1 MLHIILFC
9 ALFILMLRQY
19 EKTVIVVAVISCYL
33 TMYKDP
39 FNTVGNLYLTMSF
52 VAIIMGLQRYGV
64 SLIVKNPF
72 FLCLIPVLLSYIYTM
87 FRTGFYPKQ
96 FIYITSQYVFPCIFY
111 FALNSKNKVQLFVK
125 CLSVFAFIA
134 ILYSLFEEITSSN
147 PIMHWCENNMSSFT
161 WLHDRTEHR
170 FGIKRAQSFF
180 SGEAA
185 FGQFCIFAFILLFTM
200 MSDKMDYLKNGWRKM
215 CVLMLPLF
223 VFMTGTRSIILSFVI
238 SILTLA
244 TFSNIK
250 KYKFLM
256 VVLALVLVAL
266 GGSYFGSIYDSMFV
280 DSTEIGGSSSEMRE
294 GQWEIAFYYMS
305 QNFWC
310 GNGIGF
316 TGGLLRANEAGLYG
330 AEGMWLPIM
339 MDRGCVGVV
348 ATMLSFLIGLFIIIK
363 TKEYLYVWL
372 WISFL
377 VMKTITTGV
386 GIEPSYYTIPLIVL
400 FRYNQFYKGKYY
412 MFLN

>member
-1 MLHIILFC
+1 MLHILLFC
-9 ALFILMLRQY
+9 TLFILMLRHY
-19 EKTVIVVAVISCYL
+19 EKTVIVVAVLSCYM

-39 FNTVGNLYLTMSF
+39 FNTVGNLYLTMSL
-52 VAIIMGLQRYGV
+52 VAIIMGLQRYGI
-64 SLIVKNPF
+64 SKIVKNPF
-72 FLCLIPVLLSYIYTM
+72 FLCLIPVLLSYTYTM

-96 FIYITSQYVFPCIFY
+96 FVYVTSQYVFPCIFY
-111 FALNSKNKVQLFVK
+111 LALNSKYKLLLFVK

-180 SGEAA
+180 ADVA
-185 FGQFCIFAFILLFTM
+185 PFGQFSIFAFILLFTM
-200 MSDKMDYLKNGWRKM
+200 MSDNMEYMKKGWRKL
-215 CVLMLPLF
+215 CIFMLPIF
-223 VFMTGTRSIILSFVI
+223 VFLTGTRSIILSFVI
-238 SILTLA
+238 SILTLV

-250 KYKFLM
+250 KYKHLM
-256 VVLALVLVAL
+256 VILVLLLVAL
-266 GGSYFGSIYDSMFV
+266 GGSYFSSIYDSMFV
-280 DSTEIGGSSSEMRE
+280 DSTELGGSSSEMRE

-316 TGGLLRANEAGLYG
+316 THELIKADEAGLFG

-339 MDRGCVGVV
+339 MDRGCAGVV
-348 ATMLSFLIGLFIIIK
+348 ATLMSFIIGLFIIIK
-363 TKEYLYVWL
+363 TKEYLYIWL

-377 VMKTITTGV
+377 VFKTITTGV
-386 GIEPSYYTIPLIVL
+386 GIEPSFYTIPLIFL
-400 FRYNQFYKGKYY
+400 FRYNQIYKGKYY
-412 MFLN
+412 SILN

>member
-9 ALFILMLRQY
+9 LLLILMLKQY
-19 EKTVIVVAVISCYL
+19 EKTVIAVAVLSCYL
-33 TMYKDP
+33 TMFKDP
-39 FNTVGNLYLTMSF
+39 LSTVDNLYLTLSL
-52 VAIIMGLQRYGV
+52 VAIVLGLNKYGIPRI
-64 SLIVKNPF
+64 LKNPF
-72 FLCLIPVLLSYIYTM
+72 SLCLIPVMLSYSYTM
-87 FRTGFYPKQ
+87 YMTGFFPKR
-96 FIYITSQYVFPCIFY
+96 FIYITAQYVFPCIFY
-111 FALNSKNKVQLFVK
+111 LALNSKDKILVFVK
-125 CLSVFAFIA
+125 YISVFASVA
-134 ILYSLFEEITSSN
+134 IVYSLFEEITSSN

-180 SGEAA
+180 AAEAP
-185 FGQFCIFAFILLFTM
+185 FGQFCIFTFILLFTM
-200 MSDKMDYLKNGWRKM
+200 MSDKLYYLQNKWRRL
-215 CVLMLPLF
+215 CIFMLPVF

-238 SILTLA
+238 SLMMLLT
-244 TFSNIK
+244 FDNIK
-250 KYKFLM
+250 KYKSLIVGLTIVIAVF
-256 VVLALVLVAL
+256 
-266 GGSYFGSIYDSMFV
+266 GGAYFGSIYDSMFV

-316 TGGLLRANEAGLYG
+316 TGHLLNADEAGLYG

-339 MDRGCVGVV
+339 IDRGFVGVV
-348 ATMLSFLIGLFIIIK
+348 ATLLSFLIGLFIIIK
-363 TKEYLYVWL
+363 TKEYFFIWL

-386 GIEPSYYTIPLIVL
+386 GIEPSYYIIPLIVL
-400 FRYNQFYKGKYY
+400 FRYNQFYRGKYY
-412 MFLN
+412 KCLN